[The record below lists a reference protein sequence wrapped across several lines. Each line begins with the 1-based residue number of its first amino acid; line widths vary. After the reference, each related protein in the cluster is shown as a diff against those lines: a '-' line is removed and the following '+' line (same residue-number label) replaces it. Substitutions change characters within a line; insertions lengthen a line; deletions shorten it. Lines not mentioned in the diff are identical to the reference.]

1 MISKFVDLLGM
12 VVGVAMVTTIVSHPA
27 SADILKAGGQA
38 FSGVLSAA
46 QGK

>member
-1 MISKFVDLLGM
+1 MISQFVDLLGL

-27 SADILKAGGQA
+27 SADILKAAGGSFAQ
-38 FSGVLSAA
+38 VLSAA